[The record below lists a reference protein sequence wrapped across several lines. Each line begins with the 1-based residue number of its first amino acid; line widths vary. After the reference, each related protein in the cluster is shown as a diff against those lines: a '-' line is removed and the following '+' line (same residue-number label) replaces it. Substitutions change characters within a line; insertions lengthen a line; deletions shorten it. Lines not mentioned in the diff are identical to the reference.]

1 MCSDLSKKS
10 NTQKE
15 DFSFLFMVPTGEPK
29 VLASDGLKRALCAND
44 LITVERSFGRPH
56 ACVSG

>member
-29 VLASDGLKRALCAND
+29 VLAGTAQKRAFRAND
-44 LITVERSFGRPH
+44 LITVSRD
-56 ACVSG
+56 